1 VASGVRIPGDQQVS
15 NININILKSKV
26 MKKDIKSQTI
36 DNSTKKY
43 PVESKTWKSDVYQAL
58 KLGYK
63 VEALNE
69 EQAEYIKKI
78 ETKLAEKAAKTKV
91 KEEMKQTLLKKMS
104 DIMKAKK
111 AAIVSAANDLADRI
125 ILRAIEK
132 EEQKKKFDEADKKIK
147 EKVKKDR
154 MAIAEKKRERK
165 AELRNK
171 TIPSPEAIANAK
183 KQQDFLAK
191 AHAAKRE
198 EIEARLNEKEEF
210 MDQSVEEWS
219 KKREERIKHNTEF
232 ALKRLHHKEIKLKR
246 TTKTERIEA
255 IKAKKEA
262 GKAAFNAEMKRQA
275 SEIAADRQGYANRV
289 EKRRRTETERLA
301 MIAERRKLRK
311 DKIFTEHL
319 KQQKIQQLNLK
330 RFIESEKARLA
341 RKEEKR
347 TKYLT
352 TGGIKVPKVKNN
364 VAVDKTRAEEY
375 IKVAETKMKDEKVR
389 YLIRIA
395 SIASSE
401 IISDSVCA
409 FICKP
414 EELNKRMKEAH
425 NKHMKEEPD
434 TYVGIYAYS
443 GIGKDQK
450 CVSEMLNDK
459 FKDRSRLNPKN
470 EAA

>member
-1 VASGVRIPGDQQVS
+1 
-15 NININILKSKV
+15 

-58 KLGYK
+58 KLGHK

-125 ILRAIEK
+125 ILRTIEK

-147 EKVKKDR
+147 EKVKKDK
-154 MAIAEKKRERK
+154 MAIAKKKRERK

-198 EIEARLNEKEEF
+198 EIEARLSEKEEF

-219 KKREERIKHNTEF
+219 KKREERIKHNTEL

-246 TTKTERIEA
+246 TTKAERIEA

-289 EKRRRTETERLA
+289 EKRRRTEIERLA
-301 MIAERRKLRK
+301 RIAERRKLRK

-347 TKYLT
+347 AKYLT
-352 TGGIKVPKVKNN
+352 TGGIKVPKVKSN

-375 IKVAETKMKDEKVR
+375 IKAAEAKMKDEKVR
-389 YLIRIA
+389 YLIRVA

-425 NKHMKEEPD
+425 NKRMKEEPD

-450 CVSEMLNDK
+450 CISEMLNDK
-459 FKDRSRLNPKN
+459 FKDRSRLNPKS

>member
-1 VASGVRIPGDQQVS
+1 
-15 NININILKSKV
+15 

-78 ETKLAEKAAKTKV
+78 ETKLAEKAAKAKV

-147 EKVKKDR
+147 EKVKKDK
-154 MAIAEKKRERK
+154 MAITEKKRKRK

-198 EIEARLNEKEEF
+198 EIEARLDEKENF
-210 MDQSVEEWS
+210 MNQSAEEWS
-219 KKREERIKHNTEF
+219 KKHEERIKRNTEL

-246 TTKTERIEA
+246 TTKAERIEA

-347 TKYLT
+347 AKYLT

-364 VAVDKTRAEEY
+364 VAIDKTRAEEY

-459 FKDRSRLNPKN
+459 FKDRSRLNPKS

>member
-1 VASGVRIPGDQQVS
+1 
-15 NININILKSKV
+15 
-26 MKKDIKSQTI
+26 MEKDIKSQTI

-78 ETKLAEKAAKTKV
+78 ETKLAEKAAKAKV

-154 MAIAEKKRERK
+154 MAIAEKKRKRK

-198 EIEARLNEKEEF
+198 EIEARLDEKENF
-210 MDQSVEEWS
+210 MNQSAEEWS
-219 KKREERIKHNTEF
+219 KKHEERIKRNTELT
-232 ALKRLHHKEIKLKR
+232 LKRLHHKEIKLKR
-246 TTKTERIEA
+246 TTKAERIEA

-301 MIAERRKLRK
+301 RIAERRKLRK

-347 TKYLT
+347 AKYLT

-364 VAVDKTRAEEY
+364 VAIDKTRAEEY
-375 IKVAETKMKDEKVR
+375 IKVAETKMKDEKER
-389 YLIRIA
+389 YIIRIA

-401 IISDSVCA
+401 IVSDSVCA

-414 EELNKRMKEAH
+414 EELHKRMKEAH
-425 NKHMKEEPD
+425 NKRMKEEPD

>member
-1 VASGVRIPGDQQVS
+1 
-15 NININILKSKV
+15 

-147 EKVKKDR
+147 EKVKKDK
-154 MAIAEKKRERK
+154 MAIAEKKRKRK

-198 EIEARLNEKEEF
+198 EIEARLSEKEEF

-219 KKREERIKHNTEF
+219 KKREERIKHNTEL

-246 TTKTERIEA
+246 TTKAERIEA

-289 EKRRRTETERLA
+289 EKRRHTETERLA
-301 MIAERRKLRK
+301 RIAERRKLRK

-347 TKYLT
+347 AKYLT
-352 TGGIKVPKVKNN
+352 TGGIKVPKVKSN

-375 IKVAETKMKDEKVR
+375 IKAAEAKMKDEKVR
-389 YLIRIA
+389 YLIRVA

-425 NKHMKEEPD
+425 NKRMKEEPD

-450 CVSEMLNDK
+450 CISEMLNDK
-459 FKDRSRLNPKN
+459 FKDRSRLNPKS

>member
-1 VASGVRIPGDQQVS
+1 
-15 NININILKSKV
+15 

-78 ETKLAEKAAKTKV
+78 ETKLAEKAAKAKV

-125 ILRAIEK
+125 ILHAIEK

-147 EKVKKDR
+147 EKVKKDK
-154 MAIAEKKRERK
+154 MAIAEKKRKRK

-171 TIPSPEAIANAK
+171 TIPSSEAIANAK

-191 AHAAKRE
+191 AHAVKRE
-198 EIEARLNEKEEF
+198 EIEARLDKKEEF
-210 MDQSVEEWS
+210 MNQSIEEWS
-219 KKREERIKHNTEF
+219 KKREERIKHNTEL

-246 TTKTERIEA
+246 TTKAERIEA

-347 TKYLT
+347 AKYLT

-364 VAVDKTRAEEY
+364 VAIDKTRAEEY
-375 IKVAETKMKDEKVR
+375 IKAAEAKIKDEKVR

-425 NKHMKEEPD
+425 NKRMKEEPD

>member
-1 VASGVRIPGDQQVS
+1 
-15 NININILKSKV
+15 

-43 PVESKTWKSDVYQAL
+43 PVESKTWKSDVCQAL

-78 ETKLAEKAAKTKV
+78 ETKLAEKAAKAKV

-104 DIMKAKK
+104 DTMKAKK

-154 MAIAEKKRERK
+154 MAIAEKKRKRK

-198 EIEARLNEKEEF
+198 EIEARL
-210 MDQSVEEWS
+210 
-219 KKREERIKHNTEF
+219 
-232 ALKRLHHKEIKLKR
+232 HHKEIKLKR
-246 TTKTERIEA
+246 TTKAERIE
-255 IKAKKEA
+255 
-262 GKAAFNAEMKRQA
+262 
-275 SEIAADRQGYANRV
+275 ADRQGYANRV

-301 MIAERRKLRK
+301 MNAERRKLRK

-347 TKYLT
+347 AKYLT

-364 VAVDKTRAEEY
+364 VAIDKTRAEEY

-425 NKHMKEEPD
+425 NKRMKEEPD

-459 FKDRSRLNPKN
+459 FKDRSRLNPKS

>member
-1 VASGVRIPGDQQVS
+1 
-15 NININILKSKV
+15 

-78 ETKLAEKAAKTKV
+78 ETKLAEKEAKTKV

-111 AAIVSAANDLADRI
+111 AAIVSAANDLADKI

-147 EKVKKDR
+147 EKVKKDK
-154 MAIAEKKRERK
+154 MAIAEKKRKRK

-191 AHAAKRE
+191 AHAVKRE
-198 EIEARLNEKEEF
+198 EIEARLNKKEEF
-210 MDQSVEEWS
+210 MNQSI
-219 KKREERIKHNTEF
+219 EERNKKHEERVKRDTEY
-232 ALKRLHHKEIKLKR
+232 ALKRLHHKEIKLKY
-246 TTKTERIEA
+246 TTKAERIEA

-289 EKRRRTETERLA
+289 EKRRRTEIERLA
-301 MIAERRKLRK
+301 RIAERRKLRK

-347 TKYLT
+347 AKYLT

-375 IKVAETKMKDEKVR
+375 IKAAEAKMKDEKVR

-459 FKDRSRLNPKN
+459 FKDRSRLNPKSK
-470 EAA
+470 AA

>member
-1 VASGVRIPGDQQVS
+1 
-15 NININILKSKV
+15 

-147 EKVKKDR
+147 EKVKKDK
-154 MAIAEKKRERK
+154 MAIAEKKRKRK

-210 MDQSVEEWS
+210 IDQSVEEWS
-219 KKREERIKHNTEF
+219 KKREERIKHNTEL

-246 TTKTERIEA
+246 TTKAERIEA

-301 MIAERRKLRK
+301 RIAERRKLRK

-347 TKYLT
+347 AKYLT

-364 VAVDKTRAEEY
+364 IAVDKTRAEEY

-425 NKHMKEEPD
+425 NKRMKEEPD

-459 FKDRSRLNPKN
+459 FKDRSRLNPKS

>member
-1 VASGVRIPGDQQVS
+1 
-15 NININILKSKV
+15 

-78 ETKLAEKAAKTKV
+78 ETKLAEKAAKAKV

-132 EEQKKKFDEADKKIK
+132 EEQKKKFDKADKKIK
-147 EKVKKDR
+147 EKVKKDK

-198 EIEARLNEKEEF
+198 EIEARLDEKENF
-210 MDQSVEEWS
+210 MNQSAEEWS
-219 KKREERIKHNTEF
+219 KKHEERIKHNTEL

-246 TTKTERIEA
+246 TTKAERIEA

-347 TKYLT
+347 AKYFT

-364 VAVDKTRAEEY
+364 VAIDKTRAEEY

-395 SIASSE
+395 SITSSE

-434 TYVGIYAYS
+434 TYVGIYVYS

-459 FKDRSRLNPKN
+459 FKDRSRLNPKS

>member
-1 VASGVRIPGDQQVS
+1 
-15 NININILKSKV
+15 

-147 EKVKKDR
+147 EKVKKDK
-154 MAIAEKKRERK
+154 MAIAEKKRKRK

-198 EIEARLNEKEEF
+198 EIEARLDEKENF
-210 MDQSVEEWS
+210 MNQSAEEWS
-219 KKREERIKHNTEF
+219 KKHEERIKRNTEL

-246 TTKTERIEA
+246 TTKAERIEA

-275 SEIAADRQGYANRV
+275 SKIAADRQGYANRV

-347 TKYLT
+347 AKYLT

-364 VAVDKTRAEEY
+364 VAIDKTKAEEY
-375 IKVAETKMKDEKVR
+375 IKAAEAKIKDEKVR

-450 CVSEMLNDK
+450 CISEMLNDK
-459 FKDRSRLNPKN
+459 FKDRSRLNPKS

>member
-1 VASGVRIPGDQQVS
+1 
-15 NININILKSKV
+15 

-78 ETKLAEKAAKTKV
+78 ETKLAEKAAKAKV

-147 EKVKKDR
+147 EKVKKDK
-154 MAIAEKKRERK
+154 MAIAEKKRKRK

-198 EIEARLNEKEEF
+198 EIEARLNKKEEF

-219 KKREERIKHNTEF
+219 KKREERIKHNTEL
-232 ALKRLHHKEIKLKR
+232 ALKRLHYKEIKLKR
-246 TTKTERIEA
+246 TTKAERIEA

-289 EKRRRTETERLA
+289 EKRRRTEIERLA
-301 MIAERRKLRK
+301 RIAERRKLRK

-347 TKYLT
+347 AKYLT

-364 VAVDKTRAEEY
+364 VAIDKTRAEEY
-375 IKVAETKMKDEKVR
+375 IKVAETKMKDEKER
-389 YLIRIA
+389 YIIRIA

-425 NKHMKEEPD
+425 NKRMKEEPD

-459 FKDRSRLNPKN
+459 FKDRSRLNPKS

>member
-1 VASGVRIPGDQQVS
+1 
-15 NININILKSKV
+15 

-78 ETKLAEKAAKTKV
+78 ETKLAEKAAKAKV

-147 EKVKKDR
+147 EKVKKDK

-198 EIEARLNEKEEF
+198 EIEARLDEKENF
-210 MDQSVEEWS
+210 MNQSAEEWS
-219 KKREERIKHNTEF
+219 KKHEERIKRNTEL

-246 TTKTERIEA
+246 TTKAERIEA

-347 TKYLT
+347 AKYLT

-364 VAVDKTRAEEY
+364 IAVDKTRAEEY

-414 EELNKRMKEAH
+414 EELNKRMKEVH
-425 NKHMKEEPD
+425 NKHMKEEPN

-459 FKDRSRLNPKN
+459 FKDRSRLNPKS

>member
-1 VASGVRIPGDQQVS
+1 
-15 NININILKSKV
+15 

-78 ETKLAEKAAKTKV
+78 ETKLAEKAAKAKV

-147 EKVKKDR
+147 EKVKKDK

-198 EIEARLNEKEEF
+198 EIEARLDEKENF
-210 MDQSVEEWS
+210 MNQSAEEWS
-219 KKREERIKHNTEF
+219 KKHEERIKHNTEL

-246 TTKTERIEA
+246 TTKAERIEA

-262 GKAAFNAEMKRQA
+262 GKAAFNAEMKCQA

-347 TKYLT
+347 AKYLT

-364 VAVDKTRAEEY
+364 IAVDKTRAEEY

-414 EELNKRMKEAH
+414 EELNKRMKEVH
-425 NKHMKEEPD
+425 NKHMKEEPN

-459 FKDRSRLNPKN
+459 FKDRSRLNPKS

>member
-1 VASGVRIPGDQQVS
+1 
-15 NININILKSKV
+15 

-78 ETKLAEKAAKTKV
+78 ETKLAEKAAKAKV

-147 EKVKKDR
+147 EKVKKDK
-154 MAIAEKKRERK
+154 MAIAEKKRKRK

-198 EIEARLNEKEEF
+198 EIEARLDEKENF
-210 MDQSVEEWS
+210 MNQSAEEWS
-219 KKREERIKHNTEF
+219 KKHEERIKRNTEL

-246 TTKTERIEA
+246 TTKAERIEA

-347 TKYLT
+347 AKYLT

-364 VAVDKTRAEEY
+364 VAIDKTRAEEY
-375 IKVAETKMKDEKVR
+375 IKVAETKMKDEKER
-389 YLIRIA
+389 YIIRIA

-425 NKHMKEEPD
+425 NKRMKEEPD

-459 FKDRSRLNPKN
+459 FKDRSRLNPKS

>member
-1 VASGVRIPGDQQVS
+1 
-15 NININILKSKV
+15 

-78 ETKLAEKAAKTKV
+78 ETKLAEKAAKAKV
-91 KEEMKQTLLKKMS
+91 KEEVKQTLLKKMS

-111 AAIVSAANDLADRI
+111 AAIVSTANDLADRI

-147 EKVKKDR
+147 EKVKKDK
-154 MAIAEKKRERK
+154 MAIAEKKRKRK

-198 EIEARLNEKEEF
+198 EIEARLNKKEEF

-219 KKREERIKHNTEF
+219 KKREERIKHNTEL

-246 TTKTERIEA
+246 TTKAERIEA

-301 MIAERRKLRK
+301 RIAERRKLRK

-347 TKYLT
+347 AKYLT

-375 IKVAETKMKDEKVR
+375 IKVAETKMKDEKER

-450 CVSEMLNDK
+450 CISEMLNDK
-459 FKDRSRLNPKN
+459 FKDRSRLNPKS

>member
-1 VASGVRIPGDQQVS
+1 
-15 NININILKSKV
+15 

-78 ETKLAEKAAKTKV
+78 ETKLAEKAAKAKV
-91 KEEMKQTLLKKMS
+91 KEEVKQTLLKKMS

-111 AAIVSAANDLADRI
+111 AAIVSTANDLADRI

-147 EKVKKDR
+147 EKVKKDK
-154 MAIAEKKRERK
+154 MAIAEKKRKRK

-198 EIEARLNEKEEF
+198 EIEARLNKKEEF

-219 KKREERIKHNTEF
+219 KKREERIKHNTEL

-246 TTKTERIEA
+246 TTKAERIEA

-262 GKAAFNAEMKRQA
+262 GKAAFNAEMKRQ
-275 SEIAADRQGYANRV
+275 GYANRV

-301 MIAERRKLRK
+301 RIAERRKLRK

-347 TKYLT
+347 AKYLT

-375 IKVAETKMKDEKVR
+375 IKAAEAKMKDEKVR
-389 YLIRIA
+389 YLIRVA

-425 NKHMKEEPD
+425 NKRMKEEPD

-450 CVSEMLNDK
+450 CISEMLNDK
-459 FKDRSRLNPKN
+459 FKDRSRLNPKS

>member
-1 VASGVRIPGDQQVS
+1 
-15 NININILKSKV
+15 

-78 ETKLAEKAAKTKV
+78 ETKLAEKAAKAKV

-147 EKVKKDR
+147 EKVKKDK

-198 EIEARLNEKEEF
+198 EIEARLDEKENF
-210 MDQSVEEWS
+210 MNQSAEEWS
-219 KKREERIKHNTEF
+219 KKHEERIKRNTEL

-246 TTKTERIEA
+246 TTKAERIEA

-347 TKYLT
+347 AKYLT

-375 IKVAETKMKDEKVR
+375 IKVAETKMKDEKER
-389 YLIRIA
+389 YIIRIA

-425 NKHMKEEPD
+425 NKRMKEEPD

-459 FKDRSRLNPKN
+459 FKDRSRLNPKS

>member
-1 VASGVRIPGDQQVS
+1 
-15 NININILKSKV
+15 

-111 AAIVSAANDLADRI
+111 AAIISAANDLADRI

-147 EKVKKDR
+147 EKVKKDK
-154 MAIAEKKRERK
+154 MAIAEKKRKRK

-198 EIEARLNEKEEF
+198 EIEARLSEKEEF

-219 KKREERIKHNTEF
+219 KKREERIKHNTEL

-246 TTKTERIEA
+246 TTKAERIEA

-347 TKYLT
+347 AKYLT

-364 VAVDKTRAEEY
+364 VAIDKTRAEEY
-375 IKVAETKMKDEKVR
+375 IKAAEAKIKDEKVR

-425 NKHMKEEPD
+425 NKRMKKEPD

>member
-1 VASGVRIPGDQQVS
+1 
-15 NININILKSKV
+15 

-78 ETKLAEKAAKTKV
+78 ETKLAEKEAKAKV
-91 KEEMKQTLLKKMS
+91 KEEVKQTLLKKMS

-111 AAIVSAANDLADRI
+111 AAIVSTANDLADRI

-147 EKVKKDR
+147 EKVKKDK
-154 MAIAEKKRERK
+154 MAIAEKKRKRK

-198 EIEARLNEKEEF
+198 EIEARLNKKEEF

-219 KKREERIKHNTEF
+219 KKREERIKHNTEL

-246 TTKTERIEA
+246 TTKAERIEA

-301 MIAERRKLRK
+301 RIAERRKLRK

-347 TKYLT
+347 AKYLT

-375 IKVAETKMKDEKVR
+375 IKAAEAKMKDEKVR
-389 YLIRIA
+389 YLIRVA

-425 NKHMKEEPD
+425 NKRMKEEPD

-450 CVSEMLNDK
+450 CISEMLNDK
-459 FKDRSRLNPKN
+459 FKDRSRLSKSN
-470 EAA
+470 AA

>member
-1 VASGVRIPGDQQVS
+1 
-15 NININILKSKV
+15 

-78 ETKLAEKAAKTKV
+78 ETKLAEKAAKAKV

-132 EEQKKKFDEADKKIK
+132 EKQKKKFDEADKKIK
-147 EKVKKDR
+147 EKVKKDK
-154 MAIAEKKRERK
+154 MAIAEKKRKRK

-198 EIEARLNEKEEF
+198 EIEAQLDEKENF
-210 MDQSVEEWS
+210 MNQSAEEWS
-219 KKREERIKHNTEF
+219 KKHEERIKHNTEL

-246 TTKTERIEA
+246 TTKAERIEA

-347 TKYLT
+347 AKYLT

-364 VAVDKTRAEEY
+364 IAVDKTRAEEY
-375 IKVAETKMKDEKVR
+375 IKVAETKMKDEKER
-389 YLIRIA
+389 YIIRIA

-414 EELNKRMKEAH
+414 EELNKRMKEVH

>member
-1 VASGVRIPGDQQVS
+1 
-15 NININILKSKV
+15 

-78 ETKLAEKAAKTKV
+78 ETKLAEKTAKAKV

-147 EKVKKDR
+147 EKVKKDK
-154 MAIAEKKRERK
+154 MAIAEKKHKRK

-198 EIEARLNEKEEF
+198 EIEARLNKKEEF

-219 KKREERIKHNTEF
+219 KKREERIKHNTEL

-246 TTKTERIEA
+246 TTKAERIEA

-301 MIAERRKLRK
+301 RIAERRKLRK
-311 DKIFTEHL
+311 DKIFTERL

-347 TKYLT
+347 AKYLT

-375 IKVAETKMKDEKVR
+375 IKAAEAKMKDEKVR

-414 EELNKRMKEAH
+414 EELNKRMKEVH

-434 TYVGIYAYS
+434 TYVGIYTYS

-450 CVSEMLNDK
+450 CISEMLNDK
-459 FKDRSRLNPKN
+459 FKDRSRLSKSN
-470 EAA
+470 AA

>member
-1 VASGVRIPGDQQVS
+1 
-15 NININILKSKV
+15 

-111 AAIVSAANDLADRI
+111 AAIISAANDLADRI

-147 EKVKKDR
+147 EKVKKDK
-154 MAIAEKKRERK
+154 MAIAEKKRKRK

-198 EIEARLNEKEEF
+198 EIEARLSEKEEF

-219 KKREERIKHNTEF
+219 KKREERIKHNTEL

-246 TTKTERIEA
+246 TTKAERIEA
-255 IKAKKEA
+255 IKAKKKA

-289 EKRRRTETERLA
+289 EKRRHTETERLA
-301 MIAERRKLRK
+301 RIAERRKLRK

-347 TKYLT
+347 AKYLT
-352 TGGIKVPKVKNN
+352 TGGIKVPKVKSN

-375 IKVAETKMKDEKVR
+375 IKAAEAKMKDEKVR
-389 YLIRIA
+389 YLIRVA

-425 NKHMKEEPD
+425 NKRMKEEPD

-450 CVSEMLNDK
+450 CISEMLNDK
-459 FKDRSRLNPKN
+459 FKDRSRLNPKS

>member
-1 VASGVRIPGDQQVS
+1 
-15 NININILKSKV
+15 

-78 ETKLAEKAAKTKV
+78 ETKLAEKEAKAKV
-91 KEEMKQTLLKKMS
+91 KEEVKQTLLKKMS

-147 EKVKKDR
+147 EKVKKDK
-154 MAIAEKKRERK
+154 MAIAEKKRKRK

-219 KKREERIKHNTEF
+219 KKREERIKHNTELV
-232 ALKRLHHKEIKLKR
+232 LKRLHHKEIKLKR
-246 TTKTERIEA
+246 TTKAERIEA

-301 MIAERRKLRK
+301 RIAERRKLRK

-347 TKYLT
+347 AKYLT
-352 TGGIKVPKVKNN
+352 TGGIKVPKVKSN

-375 IKVAETKMKDEKVR
+375 IKAAEAKMKDEKVR

-414 EELNKRMKEAH
+414 EELNKRMKEVH

-450 CVSEMLNDK
+450 CISEMLNDK
-459 FKDRSRLNPKN
+459 FKDRSRLSKSN
-470 EAA
+470 AA

>member
-1 VASGVRIPGDQQVS
+1 
-15 NININILKSKV
+15 

-78 ETKLAEKAAKTKV
+78 ETKLAEKEAKTKV

-147 EKVKKDR
+147 EKVKKDK
-154 MAIAEKKRERK
+154 MAIAEKKRKRK

-219 KKREERIKHNTEF
+219 KKREERIKHNTEL

-246 TTKTERIEA
+246 TTKAERIEA

-262 GKAAFNAEMKRQA
+262 SKAAFNAEMKRQA

-289 EKRRRTETERLA
+289 EKRRRTEIERLA
-301 MIAERRKLRK
+301 RIAERRKLRK

-347 TKYLT
+347 AKYLT

-364 VAVDKTRAEEY
+364 VAIDKTRAEEY
-375 IKVAETKMKDEKVR
+375 IKVAETEMKDEKVR

-459 FKDRSRLNPKN
+459 FKDRSRLNPKS

>member
-1 VASGVRIPGDQQVS
+1 
-15 NININILKSKV
+15 

-58 KLGYK
+58 KSGYK

-111 AAIVSAANDLADRI
+111 AAIISAANDLADRI

-147 EKVKKDR
+147 EKVKKDK
-154 MAIAEKKRERK
+154 MAIAEKKRKRK

-198 EIEARLNEKEEF
+198 EIEARLSEKEEF
-210 MDQSVEEWS
+210 MDQSAEEWS
-219 KKREERIKHNTEF
+219 KKHEERIKRNTEL

-246 TTKTERIEA
+246 TTKAERIEA

-341 RKEEKR
+341 QKEEKR
-347 TKYLT
+347 AKYLT
-352 TGGIKVPKVKNN
+352 TGGIKVPKVKSN

-375 IKVAETKMKDEKVR
+375 IKAVAAKMKDEKVR
-389 YLIRIA
+389 YLIRVA

-425 NKHMKEEPD
+425 NKRMKEEPD

-450 CVSEMLNDK
+450 CISEMLNDK
-459 FKDRSRLNPKN
+459 FKDRSRLNPKS

>member
-1 VASGVRIPGDQQVS
+1 
-15 NININILKSKV
+15 
-26 MKKDIKSQTI
+26 MEKDIKSQTI

-43 PVESKTWKSDVYQAL
+43 PVESKTWKSDVYQTL

-78 ETKLAEKAAKTKV
+78 ETKLAEKAAKAKV

-111 AAIVSAANDLADRI
+111 AAIISAANDLADRI

-154 MAIAEKKRERK
+154 MAIAEKKRKRK

-198 EIEARLNEKEEF
+198 EIEARLDEKENF
-210 MDQSVEEWS
+210 MNQSAEEWS
-219 KKREERIKHNTEF
+219 KKHEERIKRNTEL

-246 TTKTERIEA
+246 TTKAERIEA

-347 TKYLT
+347 AKYLT

-364 VAVDKTRAEEY
+364 VAIDKTRAEEY
-375 IKVAETKMKDEKVR
+375 IKAAEAKMKDEKVR

-409 FICKP
+409 FICKS
-414 EELNKRMKEAH
+414 EELNKRMKEVH

-450 CVSEMLNDK
+450 CISEMLNDK
-459 FKDRSRLNPKN
+459 FKDRSRLNPKS

>member
-1 VASGVRIPGDQQVS
+1 
-15 NININILKSKV
+15 

-111 AAIVSAANDLADRI
+111 AAIISAANDLADRI

-147 EKVKKDR
+147 EKVKKDK
-154 MAIAEKKRERK
+154 MAIAEKKRKRK

-198 EIEARLNEKEEF
+198 EIEARLSEKEEF

-219 KKREERIKHNTEF
+219 KKREERIKHNTEL

-246 TTKTERIEA
+246 TTKAERIEA

-289 EKRRRTETERLA
+289 EKRRHTETERLA

-347 TKYLT
+347 AKYLT

-364 VAVDKTRAEEY
+364 VAIDKTRAEEY
-375 IKVAETKMKDEKVR
+375 IKVAETKMKDEKER
-389 YLIRIA
+389 YIIRIA

-401 IISDSVCA
+401 IVSDSVCA

-414 EELNKRMKEAH
+414 EELNKRMKEVH
-425 NKHMKEEPD
+425 NKHMKEEPN

>member
-1 VASGVRIPGDQQVS
+1 
-15 NININILKSKV
+15 

-78 ETKLAEKAAKTKV
+78 ETKLTEKAAKAKV

-154 MAIAEKKRERK
+154 MAIAEKKRKRK

-198 EIEARLNEKEEF
+198 EIEARLDEKENF
-210 MDQSVEEWS
+210 MNQSAEEWS
-219 KKREERIKHNTEF
+219 KKHEERIKRNTELT
-232 ALKRLHHKEIKLKR
+232 LKRLHHKEIKLKR
-246 TTKTERIEA
+246 TTKAERIEA

-301 MIAERRKLRK
+301 RIAERRKLRK

-347 TKYLT
+347 AKYLT

-364 VAVDKTRAEEY
+364 VAIDKTRAEEY
-375 IKVAETKMKDEKVR
+375 IKVAEAKMKDEKVR

-401 IISDSVCA
+401 IVSDSVCA

-414 EELNKRMKEAH
+414 EELNKRMKEVH

-459 FKDRSRLNPKN
+459 FKDRSRLNLKS

>member
-1 VASGVRIPGDQQVS
+1 
-15 NININILKSKV
+15 

-78 ETKLAEKAAKTKV
+78 ETKLAEKEAKTKV

-147 EKVKKDR
+147 EKVKKDK
-154 MAIAEKKRERK
+154 MAIAEKKRKRK

-183 KQQDFLAK
+183 KQQDFLTK

-198 EIEARLNEKEEF
+198 EIEARLDEKENF
-210 MDQSVEEWS
+210 MNQSAEEWS
-219 KKREERIKHNTEF
+219 KKHEERIKRNTEL

-246 TTKTERIEA
+246 TTKAERIEA

-347 TKYLT
+347 AKYLT

-364 VAVDKTRAEEY
+364 VAIDKTRAEEY
-375 IKVAETKMKDEKVR
+375 IKAAEAKIKDEKVR

>member
-1 VASGVRIPGDQQVS
+1 
-15 NININILKSKV
+15 

-43 PVESKTWKSDVYQAL
+43 PVESKKWKSDVSKAL

-78 ETKLAEKAAKTKV
+78 ETKLAEKEAKAKA
-91 KEEMKQTLLKKMS
+91 KEEVKQTLLKKML

-111 AAIVSAANDLADRI
+111 AAMASAANDLADRI
-125 ILRAIEK
+125 ILRTIEK

-147 EKVKKDR
+147 EKVKKDK

-219 KKREERIKHNTEF
+219 KKREERIKHNTEL

-246 TTKTERIEA
+246 TTKAERIEA

-289 EKRRRTETERLA
+289 EKRRRTEIERLA
-301 MIAERRKLRK
+301 RIAERRKLRK

-347 TKYLT
+347 AKYLT
-352 TGGIKVPKVKNN
+352 TGGIKVPKVKSN

-375 IKVAETKMKDEKVR
+375 IKAAEAKMKDEKVR
-389 YLIRIA
+389 YLIRVA

-450 CVSEMLNDK
+450 CISEMLNDK
-459 FKDRSRLNPKN
+459 FKDRSRLNPKS

>member
-1 VASGVRIPGDQQVS
+1 
-15 NININILKSKV
+15 

-78 ETKLAEKAAKTKV
+78 ETKLAEKAAKAKV
-91 KEEMKQTLLKKMS
+91 KEEVKQTLLKKMS

-154 MAIAEKKRERK
+154 MAIAEKKRKRK

-198 EIEARLNEKEEF
+198 EIEARLDEKENF
-210 MDQSVEEWS
+210 MNQSAEEWS
-219 KKREERIKHNTEF
+219 KKHEERIKRNTEL

-246 TTKTERIEA
+246 TTKAERIEA

-347 TKYLT
+347 AKYLT

-375 IKVAETKMKDEKVR
+375 IKVAETKMKDEKER
-389 YLIRIA
+389 YIIRIA

-401 IISDSVCA
+401 IVSDSVCA

-414 EELNKRMKEAH
+414 EELNKRMKEVH

-459 FKDRSRLNPKN
+459 FKDRSRLNPKS

>member
-1 VASGVRIPGDQQVS
+1 
-15 NININILKSKV
+15 

-36 DNSTKKY
+36 DNSTKKH

-78 ETKLAEKAAKTKV
+78 ETKLAEKAAKAKV

-154 MAIAEKKRERK
+154 MAIAEKKRKRK

-198 EIEARLNEKEEF
+198 EIEAHLDEKENF
-210 MDQSVEEWS
+210 MNQSAEEWS
-219 KKREERIKHNTEF
+219 KKHEERIKRNTEL

-246 TTKTERIEA
+246 TTKAERIEA

-301 MIAERRKLRK
+301 MIAKRRKLRK

-347 TKYLT
+347 AKYLT

-364 VAVDKTRAEEY
+364 VAIDKTRAEEY
-375 IKVAETKMKDEKVR
+375 IKVAETKMKDEKER
-389 YLIRIA
+389 YIIRIA

-401 IISDSVCA
+401 IVSDSVCA

-414 EELNKRMKEAH
+414 EELNKRMKEVH

>member
-1 VASGVRIPGDQQVS
+1 
-15 NININILKSKV
+15 

-43 PVESKTWKSDVYQAL
+43 PVESKTWKSDIYQAL

-78 ETKLAEKAAKTKV
+78 ETKLAEKEAKTKV

-147 EKVKKDR
+147 EKVKKDK
-154 MAIAEKKRERK
+154 MAIAEKKRKRK

-198 EIEARLNEKEEF
+198 EIEARLDEKENF
-210 MDQSVEEWS
+210 MNQSAEEWS
-219 KKREERIKHNTEF
+219 KKHEERIKRNTEL

-246 TTKTERIEA
+246 TTKAERIEA

-347 TKYLT
+347 AKYLT

-364 VAVDKTRAEEY
+364 VAIDKTRAEEY
-375 IKVAETKMKDEKVR
+375 IKVAETKMKDEKER
-389 YLIRIA
+389 YIIRIA

-425 NKHMKEEPD
+425 NKRMKEEPD

-459 FKDRSRLNPKN
+459 FKDRSRLNPKS

>member
-1 VASGVRIPGDQQVS
+1 
-15 NININILKSKV
+15 

-78 ETKLAEKAAKTKV
+78 ETKLAEKAAKAKV

-147 EKVKKDR
+147 EKVKKDK
-154 MAIAEKKRERK
+154 MAIAEKKRKRK

-198 EIEARLNEKEEF
+198 EIEARLDEKENF

-219 KKREERIKHNTEF
+219 KKHEERIKRNTEL
-232 ALKRLHHKEIKLKR
+232 ALKRLHHKEIKLKH
-246 TTKTERIEA
+246 TTKAERIEA

-347 TKYLT
+347 AKYLT

-364 VAVDKTRAEEY
+364 VAIDKTRAEEY
-375 IKVAETKMKDEKVR
+375 IKAAEAKIKDEKVR

-409 FICKP
+409 FICKS
-414 EELNKRMKEAH
+414 EELNKRMKEVH

-450 CVSEMLNDK
+450 CISEMLNDK
-459 FKDRSRLNPKN
+459 FKDRSRLNPKS

>member
-1 VASGVRIPGDQQVS
+1 
-15 NININILKSKV
+15 

-36 DNSTKKY
+36 NNSTKKY

-78 ETKLAEKAAKTKV
+78 ETKLAEKAAKAKV
-91 KEEMKQTLLKKMS
+91 KEEVKQTLLKKMS

-111 AAIVSAANDLADRI
+111 AAIVSTANDLADRI

-147 EKVKKDR
+147 EKVKKDK
-154 MAIAEKKRERK
+154 MAIAEKKRKRK

-198 EIEARLNEKEEF
+198 EIEARLNKKEEF

-219 KKREERIKHNTEF
+219 KKREERIKHNTEL

-246 TTKTERIEA
+246 TTKAERIEA

-301 MIAERRKLRK
+301 RIAERRKLRK

-347 TKYLT
+347 AKYLT

-364 VAVDKTRAEEY
+364 VAVDKTRAEEC
-375 IKVAETKMKDEKVR
+375 IKAAEAKMKDEKVR
-389 YLIRIA
+389 YLIRVA

-401 IISDSVCA
+401 IINDSVCA

-425 NKHMKEEPD
+425 NKRMKEEPD

-450 CVSEMLNDK
+450 CISEMLNDK
-459 FKDRSRLNPKN
+459 FKDRSRLSKSN
-470 EAA
+470 AA

>member
-1 VASGVRIPGDQQVS
+1 
-15 NININILKSKV
+15 

-78 ETKLAEKAAKTKV
+78 ETKLAEKAAKAKV

-111 AAIVSAANDLADRI
+111 AAIISAANDLADRI

-147 EKVKKDR
+147 EKVKKDK
-154 MAIAEKKRERK
+154 MAIAKKKRERK

-198 EIEARLNEKEEF
+198 EIEARLSEKEEF
-210 MDQSVEEWS
+210 MNQSAEEWS
-219 KKREERIKHNTEF
+219 KKREERIKHNTEL

-246 TTKTERIEA
+246 TTKAERIEA

-289 EKRRRTETERLA
+289 EKRRRIETERLA

-347 TKYLT
+347 AKYLT

-375 IKVAETKMKDEKVR
+375 IKAAEAKMKDEKVR
-389 YLIRIA
+389 YLIRVA

-425 NKHMKEEPD
+425 NKRMKEEPD

>member
-1 VASGVRIPGDQQVS
+1 
-15 NININILKSKV
+15 

-78 ETKLAEKAAKTKV
+78 ETKLAEKEAKTKV

-147 EKVKKDR
+147 EKVKKDK
-154 MAIAEKKRERK
+154 MAIAEKKRKRK

-219 KKREERIKHNTEF
+219 KKREERIKHNTEL

-246 TTKTERIEA
+246 TTKAERIEA

-301 MIAERRKLRK
+301 RIAERRKLRK

-347 TKYLT
+347 AKYLT

-375 IKVAETKMKDEKVR
+375 IKAAEAKMKDEKVR
-389 YLIRIA
+389 YLIRVA

-425 NKHMKEEPD
+425 NKRMKEEPD

>member
-1 VASGVRIPGDQQVS
+1 
-15 NININILKSKV
+15 

-78 ETKLAEKAAKTKV
+78 ETKLAEKEAKAKV
-91 KEEMKQTLLKKMS
+91 KEEVKQTLLKKMS

-147 EKVKKDR
+147 EKVKKDK
-154 MAIAEKKRERK
+154 MAIAEKKRKRK

-198 EIEARLNEKEEF
+198 EIEARLSEKEEF

-219 KKREERIKHNTEF
+219 KKREERIKHNTEL

-246 TTKTERIEA
+246 TTKAERIEA

-289 EKRRRTETERLA
+289 EKRRHTETERLA
-301 MIAERRKLRK
+301 RIAERRKLRK

-347 TKYLT
+347 AKYLT
-352 TGGIKVPKVKNN
+352 TGGIKVPKVKSN

-375 IKVAETKMKDEKVR
+375 IKATEAKMKDEKVR
-389 YLIRIA
+389 YLIRVA

-425 NKHMKEEPD
+425 NKRMKEEPD

-450 CVSEMLNDK
+450 CISEMLNDK
-459 FKDRSRLNPKN
+459 FKDRSRLNPKS

>member
-1 VASGVRIPGDQQVS
+1 
-15 NININILKSKV
+15 

-43 PVESKTWKSDVYQAL
+43 PVESKTWKPDIHQAL

-78 ETKLAEKAAKTKV
+78 ETKLAEKEAKAKV
-91 KEEMKQTLLKKMS
+91 KEEVKQTLLKKMS

-125 ILRAIEK
+125 ILRAIKK

-154 MAIAEKKRERK
+154 MAIAEKKRKRK

-198 EIEARLNEKEEF
+198 EIEARLDEKENF
-210 MDQSVEEWS
+210 MNQSAEEWS
-219 KKREERIKHNTEF
+219 KKHEERIKCNTEL

-246 TTKTERIEA
+246 TTKAERIEA

-262 GKAAFNAEMKRQA
+262 GKVAFNAEMKRQA

-289 EKRRRTETERLA
+289 EKRERTETERLA

-311 DKIFTEHL
+311 DKIFAEHL
-319 KQQKIQQLNLK
+319 KQLKVRALNLK

-347 TKYLT
+347 AKYLT
-352 TGGIKVPKVKNN
+352 TDGIKVPKVKNN

-375 IKVAETKMKDEKVR
+375 IKVAETKMKDKKER
-389 YLIRIA
+389 YIIRIA

-401 IISDSVCA
+401 IVSDSVCA

-414 EELNKRMKEAH
+414 EELNKRMKEVH

-459 FKDRSRLNPKN
+459 FKDRSRLNPKS

>member
-1 VASGVRIPGDQQVS
+1 
-15 NININILKSKV
+15 

-78 ETKLAEKAAKTKV
+78 ETKLAEKAAKAKV
-91 KEEMKQTLLKKMS
+91 KEEVKQTLLKKMS

-111 AAIVSAANDLADRI
+111 AAIVSTANDLADRI

-147 EKVKKDR
+147 EKVKKDK
-154 MAIAEKKRERK
+154 MAIAEKKRKRK

-198 EIEARLNEKEEF
+198 EIEARLNKKEEF

-219 KKREERIKHNTEF
+219 KKREERIKHNTEL

-246 TTKTERIEA
+246 TTKAERIEA

-301 MIAERRKLRK
+301 RIAERRKLRK

-347 TKYLT
+347 AKYLT

-375 IKVAETKMKDEKVR
+375 IKAAEAKMKDEKVR

-425 NKHMKEEPD
+425 NKRMKEEPD

-459 FKDRSRLNPKN
+459 FKDRSRLNPKS